1 MKALIRVCT
10 SEEHNDRF
18 YTLRG
23 TCPECG
29 GETRN
34 TAPPRFSPD
43 DAYGEYRRRTK
54 WKK

>member
-1 MKALIRVCT
+1 MNSIIRACR
-10 SEEHNDRF
+10 SDEHDGKI

-29 GETRN
+29 KETRN

-43 DAYGEYRRRTK
+43 DTYGEYRRRTK
-54 WKK
+54 WTK